1 MDLDKETLDLISI
14 IIPVFNRHD
23 YARRAIQSVVNQFYE
38 NWEIFII
45 DDNSDTPYLLPDFC
59 KKASQKISLIRNE
72 TNLGPGLSR
81 QRGLD
86 LACGVYVCFLDSD
99 DYWKPDFLIE
109 SFKAHSDKPGICATY
124 CQSEMSDG
132 SLRRRNSIEDAVDD
146 IFYGVVSGVRPW
158 ATCALMWKKMY
169 LAKWNTIRTNQ
180 DALFELN
187 SSLLN
192 YRISFIPKVLAI
204 INKDTG
210 MNSEDLVS
218 KRNVESN
225 RNIVLRFAVKL
236 LDEYEGKSIV
246 KIKSALWISLKR
258 SLRKQI
264 KYRNYKNSAITL
276 LLLIRNVHWAF
287 IRIKSN

>member
-1 MDLDKETLDLISI
+1 MVSLVSI
-14 IIPVFNRHD
+14 IVPVFNRFE
-23 YARRAIQSVVNQFYE
+23 YADRAIRSVLNQTYS
-38 NWEIFII
+38 NWELYVV
-45 DDNSDTPYLLPDFC
+45 DDCSEDTYLLPVEC
-59 KKASQKISLIRNE
+59 ENLPQNIVLLRNE
-72 TNLGPGLSR
+72 KNIGPGLSR
-81 QRGLD
+81 QKGLD
-86 LACGVYVCFLDSD
+86 LAKGEFVCFLDSD
-99 DYWKPDFLIE
+99 DYWLPEFLE
-109 SFKAHSDKPGICATY
+109 KSLDKHSKNNYNIGASY
-124 CQSEMSDG
+124 CQSILSDD
-132 SLRRRNSIEDAVDD
+132 SLRRRNEANEAVDD

-158 ATCALMWKKMY
+158 ATCALMWNSKY
-169 LAKWNTIRTNQ
+169 AATWGVLRTNQ
-180 DALFELN
+180 DAMFELN
-187 SSLLN
+187 SSVLN
-192 YRISFIPKVLAI
+192 YRISFIPEVLAVV
-204 INKDTG
+204 NKDTG